1 MSNRL
6 QRIQKLIELAEV
18 ELDQAAKTYSYMQNK
33 LTDAQTQL
41 ASLEEYQDEYA
52 KKPSSM
58 ARISP
63 IQLQT
68 HNAFADKLVQ
78 ALVAQNKQVEESEK
92 MLELAQ
98 QNWVEKR
105 SRVKALEALF
115 KRIKSNETA
124 KLNKQEQHM
133 LDELATQ
140 KHIQKKSGFI

>member
-18 ELDQAAKTYSYMQNK
+18 ELNQSAQTYSYMQNK
-33 LTDAQTQL
+33 LVDAQAQL
-41 ASLEEYQDEYA
+41 ISLEEYQDEYA
-52 KKPSSM
+52 KKPSSVTH
-58 ARISP
+58 ISP

-78 ALVAQNKQVEESEK
+78 ALVAQKNQVEESEK

-98 QNWVEKR
+98 QAWVEKR

-115 KRIKSNETA
+115 KRIKSNEMV